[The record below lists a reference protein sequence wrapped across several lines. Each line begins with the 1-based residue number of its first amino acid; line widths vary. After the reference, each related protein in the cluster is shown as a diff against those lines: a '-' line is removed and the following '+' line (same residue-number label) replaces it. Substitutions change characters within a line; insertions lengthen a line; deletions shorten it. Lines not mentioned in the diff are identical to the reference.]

1 MFDDESFDE
10 FYAKLNDIVNSTYIL
25 GEIYDQPKIVR
36 KILRSLT
43 KDFRPKV
50 TAITESKDM
59 DSIPVDELV
68 GSLQS
73 YELDLPKTN
82 KSKSIALKSVDDV
95 DSNGFND
102 ELTTT
107 ILPKTLETFL
117 GTTTEGQEVKTMLN
131 LRILREMNPLK

>member
-1 MFDDESFDE
+1 M
-10 FYAKLNDIVNSTYIL
+10 
-25 GEIYDQPKIVR
+25 
-36 KILRSLT
+36 
-43 KDFRPKV
+43 
-50 TAITESKDM
+50 
-59 DSIPVDELV
+59 
-68 GSLQS
+68 
-73 YELDLPKTN
+73 
-82 KSKSIALKSVDDV
+82 SVDDV